1 MPFAATWMNLEI
13 ITLSEV
19 RQRQI
24 LDDVTYMWNLKKFYK
39 WTDLQNRNRLT
50 DTENN
55 LMVAGGEGEQRE
67 IGNYGIN
74 RHTLPCKK

>member
-1 MPFAATWMNLEI
+1 MDKHVIHINNRILLSHKKTKLPFAATWMNLEV

-39 WTDLQNRNRLT
+39 
-50 DTENN
+50 
-55 LMVAGGEGEQRE
+55 
-67 IGNYGIN
+67 
-74 RHTLPCKK
+74 